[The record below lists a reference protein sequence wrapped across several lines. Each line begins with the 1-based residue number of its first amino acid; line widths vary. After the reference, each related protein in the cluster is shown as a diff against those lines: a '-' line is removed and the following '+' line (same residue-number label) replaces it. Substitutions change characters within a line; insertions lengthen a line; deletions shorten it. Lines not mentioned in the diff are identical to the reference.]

1 MGLSVVHS
9 LLHDAHSHTTFE
21 TAIDQGTT
29 FTLYFPEESED
40 NFDQQP
46 TESLQPE
53 ENNTMGE
60 GQHIIVV
67 DDDVSL
73 SLLMEEILANYGYR
87 VSRFT
92 SGLSAYEAF
101 ASNPSEYDLI
111 LTDQTMPGMTG
122 DEMAQ
127 KMIKMK
133 PDLPVI
139 VCTGYS
145 EKLTKELADS
155 IGIRTMFKKPVDISL
170 LLDEIALQLSQD

>member
-9 LLHDAHSHTTFE
+9 LLHDAHSHIAFE
-21 TAIDQGTT
+21 TAVDQGTT
-29 FTLYFPEESED
+29 FTLYFPEETDEVNELQSSE
-40 NFDQQP
+40 NQ
-46 TESLQPE
+46 ESE
-53 ENNTMGE
+53 EQSMMGE

-73 SLLMEEILANYGYR
+73 SLLMEEILENNGYR

-101 ASNPSEYDLI
+101 AANPTEFNLVLS
-111 LTDQTMPGMTG
+111 DQTMPGMTG

-127 KMIKMK
+127 KMIKLK
-133 PDLPVI
+133 PGLPVI
-139 VCTGYS
+139 ICTGYS

-155 IGIRTMFKKPVDISL
+155 IGIQTIFKKPVDISL
-170 LLDEIALQLSQD
+170 LLDEIALQLAHD